1 MATDILTKDFDAF
14 ASKHYNKI
22 MQSRGISEDDMKA
35 VLKVILRLNPA
46 PGGSVADSYADV
58 TEQIVPDFVLKDD
71 DGEVSF
77 IMPRF
82 NIPEIRINKKYAA
95 MLENARGGSVR
106 EEISFG
112 PRQLGLSAMEVNQR
126 TDDVMAMLDLQD
138 LAERA
143 PYHLSG
149 GEQKKTALASILA
162 MNPIVLILDEPLNG
176 LDRRTRQW
184 MLSFLK
190 QWKQAG
196 RTLLLSSHDETLLRS
211 IPDRILELNEKHTII
226 FDGLKENWNDAK
238 VYSYEIGKRFTTKVL
253 LDKWKEVIETV
264 GRD

>member
-1 MATDILTKDFDAF
+1 M
-14 ASKHYNKI
+14 
-22 MQSRGISEDDMKA
+22 SEELIQLEHVSYSYGD
-35 VLKVILRLNPA
+35 VPA
-46 PGGSVADSYADV
+46 LCD
-58 TEQIVPDFVLKDD
+58 
-71 DGEVSF
+71 VSF
-77 IMPRF
+77 SIQKGECIGIAGDNGSGKTTLLKLLNSLLFPQQGSWYF
-82 NIPEIRINKKYAA
+82 QGKEINAAA
-95 MLENARGGSVR
+95 MKNPQTSKTLHSAIGYVFQNPEVQLFCASVR

-126 TDDVMAMLDLQD
+126 TDDVMAMLNLQD
-138 LAERA
+138 LADRA

-176 LDRRTRQW
+176 LDRRSRQW

-226 FDGLKENWNDAK
+226 YDGLKENWNGSEGTASAAAA
-238 VYSYEIGKRFTTKVL
+238 V
-253 LDKWKEVIETV
+253 
-264 GRD
+264 